1 MGHPSDV
8 TIMDRED
15 ALDKIRKCLA
25 LSESPNEN
33 EARAALTMARKLM
46 ATYKIGEDDLD
57 SDDLDRTP
65 TNRISSV
72 TYTTLR
78 DNWMPSLIRLISE
91 RFCCRGYTHREHGK
105 KLRHPGFIGFPHDVD
120 VCIRA
125 FEYTVNTIR
134 SNTHGKA
141 WDNALRD
148 SYARGFIAGLDR
160 AYRDQD
166 SELEATLCDERSLTV
181 IMSVPPEVDEFS
193 NSMLSVRKVKIRS
206 YKSDFF
212 SYNSGYMDGK
222 NHLNRKVG
230 KGAERITSEN
240 ARQRPKV

>member
-1 MGHPSDV
+1 
-8 TIMDRED
+8 MDRNE

-33 EARAALTMARKLM
+33 EARAALMMARKLM
-46 ATYKIGEDDLD
+46 AAYKIGEKDLRFVD
-57 SDDLDRTP
+57 VDKTP
-65 TNRISSV
+65 VKKVSSV

-78 DNWMPSLIRLISE
+78 DNWMPQLIRLISE
-91 RFCCRGYTHREHGK
+91 RFCCRGFTHREHGK

-120 VCIRA
+120 ICVRA

-134 SNTHGKA
+134 SNTHGSV

-148 SYARGFIAGLDR
+148 SYARGFIAGLDK

-166 SELEATLCDERSLTV
+166 DELEATLCNEHSLVV
-181 IMSVPPEVDEFS
+181 IMGVPPEVEEFS
-193 NSMLSVRKVKIRS
+193 NNMLSMKKVKLRT

-212 SYNSGYMDGK
+212 SFNSGFIDGK
-222 NHLNRKVG
+222 NHLNKKVG
-230 KGAERITSEN
+230 KGAERIDSKNVNRRSED
-240 ARQRPKV
+240 

>member
-1 MGHPSDV
+1 MIH
-8 TIMDRED
+8 MDRND

-33 EARAALTMARKLM
+33 EARAALMMVRKLM
-46 ATYKIGEDDLD
+46 AAYKIGERDLEFVD
-57 SDDLDRTP
+57 VDRTP
-65 TNRISSV
+65 MNRVSSV
-72 TYTTLR
+72 TFTTLR
-78 DNWMPSLIRLISE
+78 DNWMPLLIRLISE

-105 KLRHPGFIGFPHDVD
+105 KLRHPGFIGFPNDVD
-120 VCIRA
+120 VCVRA

-134 SNTHGKA
+134 SNTHGSV

-166 SELEATLCDERSLTV
+166 DELEATLCDEHSLTV
-181 IMSVPPEVDEFS
+181 VMGVPPEVDEFS
-193 NSMLSVRKVKIRS
+193 NSILSVKKVRIRS

-212 SYNSGYMDGK
+212 SYNSGYIDGK
-222 NHLNRKVG
+222 NHLNKKVT
-230 KGAERITSEN
+230 KGAERITSESG
-240 ARQRPKV
+240 RQRPKG